1 MSAKSGIKFSV
12 LLIAAFFFL
21 PAVHGQTPDVPEAL
35 VPRAVQQAEL
45 PADTIPLAFPDT
57 IPRAFP
63 DTIPRAFPDTI
74 PQAFPEAAVWPAD
87 TLPQPGQRQAGS
99 GVILDARV
107 DYSAVDSIF
116 FDVVGQKVWL
126 YGEADLKYDQI
137 HLQAAFVE
145 IDFRKNELFASGM
158 PDSLG
163 VVRGNPV
170 FTEGPQS
177 FEAKELR
184 YNFETKRGRTVDV
197 ITQEADGYVHGGVVK
212 IQPDRVVHVQDG
224 KYTTCDDPN
233 PHFHIAFR
241 RAKLIPDDKI
251 ISSVAF
257 LVIEGVPMPLFLPFG
272 FFPNKR
278 GQASGILMPS
288 YGESAERGFYLE
300 NGGFY
305 WGVNDYMDLSLR
317 GDIYSRGSWGL
328 RVGSN
333 YRVRYRYSGNLNL
346 SYAINVLGE
355 RNLPGY
361 SRNRDFRVVWSH
373 NQDPKA
379 RPNSTFRASVNAGS
393 SQASRFN
400 PVSDEDYLTNTF
412 ASNVSYTAS
421 WAGRYNFSANARH
434 SQNTLNRTVDLS
446 LPEVA
451 FSVNRFHPFRR
462 TQATGRTRWY
472 EDINMSY
479 SMNAR
484 NELRTLDSLLFL
496 PETWSQM
503 RSGVNHVIP
512 ISYST
517 QVLNHLNFNSS
528 INYAERWYF
537 RTIEKSWDEQAYIIQ
552 AGDTIFG
559 RERIDTI
566 PGFRAAREFNV
577 STGLSTRLYGM
588 MQFRRGAVRA
598 VRHVLTPSL
607 SLSYRPDFAD
617 PFWGYYQTYYNPVQ
631 DREIR
636 YSIFE
641 GGLYPSPPANRSGNI
656 GFNLM
661 NNLEM
666 KVRDRRDTLD
676 GERKIGL
683 IDNLTISGGY
693 DLARDSLNWS
703 DIRVSGRTRLFGD
716 LNINYSSSFTI
727 YARDSLGN
735 YINRYI
741 WEDGGKFFKLNNTSW
756 SFALTYSFRSRNG
769 GRQPGTGGMQSP
781 PGGMQSPPGMN
792 AHGMPE
798 QPGMME
804 GEEFPGVGPGAI
816 ESHAHGIDYS
826 VPWSLNVNY
835 SFMYNSRYIHARRN
849 YDRDVI
855 QNLGVS
861 GDLRLTPKW
870 RIGFR
875 TGFDFRQREFSYTS
889 VDIYRDL
896 HCWEMTLN
904 WVPFGYMKRYMFTI
918 RVKSSVLQDLKLTRQ
933 THHLDRG
940 FPDF

>member
-1 MSAKSGIKFSV
+1 LSAKSGIKFSV
-12 LLIAAFFFL
+12 LLIAAISFL
-21 PAVHGQTPDVPEAL
+21 PVIQGQTPVIPEGMTTRVVSQPEGL
-35 VPRAVQQAEL
+35 Q
-45 PADTIPLAFPDT
+45 DTIPVPMRPTGA
-57 IPRAFP
+57 
-63 DTIPRAFPDTI
+63 I
-74 PQAFPEAAVWPAD
+74 PQD
-87 TLPQPGQRQAGS
+87 TLPAMEERQAGS

-107 DYSAVDSIF
+107 DYSATDSIY
-116 FDVVGQKVWL
+116 FDISGQKAML

-137 HLQAAFVE
+137 HLRAAYVE
-145 IDFRKNELFASGM
+145 IDFRNNELFAKGM

-163 VVRGNPV
+163 VIAGNPI
-170 FTEGPQS
+170 FTEGQQS

-197 ITQEADGYVHGGVVK
+197 ITEEADGYVHGGVVK
-212 IQPDRVVHVQDG
+212 IQPNRVVHVQDG
-224 KYTTCDDPN
+224 KYTTCDDPE

-241 RAKLIPDDKI
+241 KAKLIPDDKI

-305 WGVNDYMDLSLR
+305 WGINDYMDLSLR

-328 RVGSN
+328 RLGSN

-346 SYAINVLGE
+346 SYAINIQGE
-355 RNLPGY
+355 RDLPGY
-361 SRNRDFRVVWSH
+361 ARNRDFRVVWSH

-400 PVSDEDYLTNTF
+400 PVSDQDYLTNTF
-412 ASNVSYTAS
+412 SSNISYTAS

-446 LPEVA
+446 LPELA
-451 FSVNRFHPFRR
+451 FSVNRFYPFRR
-462 TQATGRTRWY
+462 AQVSGPTRWY

-484 NELRTLDSLLFL
+484 NELRTLDSLLFE
-496 PETWSQM
+496 PETWSQL
-503 RSGVNHVIP
+503 RTGVNHSIP

-517 QVLNHLNFNSS
+517 QILNHLNLNSRFDY
-528 INYAERWYF
+528 NERWYF
-537 RTIEKSWDEQAYIIQ
+537 QTIEKLWDETAYTIQ
-552 AGDTIFG
+552 AGDTVFG

-566 PGFRAAREFNV
+566 QGFRAARDFNF
-577 STGLSTRLYGM
+577 STGMSTRLYGM
-588 MQFRRGAVRA
+588 RQFRRGPVRA
-598 VRHVLTPSL
+598 IRHVVTPSIN
-607 SLSYRPDFAD
+607 LSYRPDFAD
-617 PFWGYYQTYYNPVQ
+617 PYWGYYQSYYNPRL
-631 DREIR
+631 DREVR
-636 YSIFE
+636 YSVFE
-641 GGLYPSPPANRSGNI
+641 GGMYPGPPANRSGNI
-656 GFNLM
+656 GFNIT

-666 KVRDRRDTLD
+666 KVRDRSDTLA
-676 GERKIGL
+676 GVRKIAL
-683 IDNLTISGGY
+683 FDNLSISGGY

-703 DIRVSGRTRLFGD
+703 DIRISGRTRLFGD

-735 YINRYI
+735 YIDRYI
-741 WEDGGKFFKLNNTSW
+741 WEDGGKYIQLNTTSW
-756 SFALTYSFRSRNG
+756 SFALTYTFRSKNG
-769 GRQPGTGGMQSP
+769 GRQPGAGGMQAP
-781 PGGMQSPPGMN
+781 PGAPPGMDTPPGMN
-792 AHGMPE
+792 THGATD
-798 QPGMME
+798 QPGLTE
-804 GEEFPGVGPGAI
+804 GEMPQDNGPGSI
-816 ESHAHGIDYS
+816 EAHAHGVDYS
-826 VPWSLNVNY
+826 VPWSLNLNY
-835 SFMYNSRYIHARRN
+835 SFMYNSRYLHAMRN
-849 YDRDVI
+849 YNRDVI
-855 QNLGVS
+855 QNLGIS
-861 GDLRLTPKW
+861 GDLRLSPKW

-875 TGFDFRQREFSYTS
+875 TGFDFDQKEFTYTS
-889 VDIYRDL
+889 IDVYRDL

-940 FPDF
+940 FPDS

>member
-1 MSAKSGIKFSV
+1 LGIKFSA
-12 LLIAAFFFL
+12 LLVAAFSLSMAIRAQTSAIPVDRAAIAFQLDTFQTDTFQPDTLQPDTVQPFDRSSPLWSPDTLLPAQQYPGEFPEDTIL
-21 PAVHGQTPDVPEAL
+21 PAVE
-35 VPRAVQQAEL
+35 
-45 PADTIPLAFPDT
+45 
-57 IPRAFP
+57 
-63 DTIPRAFPDTI
+63 
-74 PQAFPEAAVWPAD
+74 
-87 TLPQPGQRQAGS
+87 RQAGS

-107 DYSAVDSIF
+107 DYSATDSIF
-116 FDVVGQKVWL
+116 FDIANQKVRL

-137 HLQAAFVE
+137 HLQADYVE
-145 IDFRKNELFASGM
+145 IDFRKNELFAKGM

-177 FEAKELR
+177 FKAVELR
-184 YNFETKRGRTVDV
+184 YNFESKRGRTVEV
-197 ITQEADGYVHGGVVK
+197 ITQEADGYVHGGIVK
-212 IQPDRVVHVQDG
+212 IQPDRVIHVQEG
-224 KYTTCDDPN
+224 KYTTCDDPE

-241 RAKLIPDDKI
+241 KAKLIPDDKI

-305 WGVNDYMDLSLR
+305 WGINDYLDLSLR

-328 RVGSN
+328 RMGSN
-333 YRVRYRYSGNLNL
+333 YRVRYRYSGNVNL
-346 SYAINVLGE
+346 SYAINIQGE
-355 RNLPGY
+355 RDLPGY
-361 SRNRDFRVVWSH
+361 ARNRDFRVVWSH

-393 SQASRFN
+393 TQASRFN
-400 PVSDEDYLTNTF
+400 PISDQDYLTNTF
-412 ASNVSYTAS
+412 SSNISYTAS

-434 SQNTLNRTVDLS
+434 SQNTLNRSVDLS
-446 LPEVA
+446 LPELA
-451 FSVNRFHPFRR
+451 FSVNRFYPFRR
-462 TQATGRTRWY
+462 AQVSGPARWY

-484 NELRTLDSLLFL
+484 NELRTLDSLLFE
-496 PETWSQM
+496 PETWSQF

-517 QVLNHLNFNSS
+517 QVLNHFNLSSS
-528 INYAERWYF
+528 INYNERWYF
-537 RTIEKSWDEQAYIIQ
+537 QTIEKSWDEQAYTIQ

-566 PGFRAAREFNV
+566 PGFRAARDFNI
-577 STGLSTRLYGM
+577 STGLSTRVYGM
-588 MQFRRGAVRA
+588 MQFRRGPVRA
-598 VRHVLTPSL
+598 IRHVVSPSL

-617 PFWGYYQTYYNPVQ
+617 PFWGYYQTYYNPAQ

-641 GGLYPSPPANRSGNI
+641 GGLYPGPMANRSGNI
-656 GFNLM
+656 GFNIT

-666 KVRDRRDTLD
+666 KVRDRRDTLA
-676 GERKIGL
+676 GERKIAL
-683 IDNLTISGGY
+683 IDNLTISTGY
-693 DLARDSLNWS
+693 DIARDSLNWS

-716 LNINYSSSFTI
+716 LNINYSSGFTI
-727 YARDSLGN
+727 YARDSLGRF
-735 YINRYI
+735 IDRYI
-741 WEDGGKFFKLNNTSW
+741 WEDGGKFFQLNNTSW
-756 SFALTYSFRSRNG
+756 SFALTYTFRSKNG
-769 GRQPGTGGMQSP
+769 GRQPAAGTPGGLEAP
-781 PGGMQSPPGMN
+781 PGVEMGEVPGMPGEMDGLPPPGN
-792 AHGMPE
+792 
-798 QPGMME
+798 
-804 GEEFPGVGPGAI
+804 GPGAI
-816 ESHAHGIDYS
+816 EAPAYGIDYT
-826 VPWSLNVNY
+826 VPWTLNLNY
-835 SFMYNSRYIHARRN
+835 SFMYNSRYLHAIRN

-861 GDLRLTPKW
+861 GDIRLTPKW
-870 RIGFR
+870 RVGFR
-875 TGFDFRQREFSYTS
+875 TGFDFKQMEFTYTS

>member
-12 LLIAAFFFL
+12 LLIAAFSLL
-21 PAVHGQTPDVPEAL
+21 PVIQGQTPVVPEGMA
-35 VPRAVQQAEL
+35 PQGVQQAPQGVQQPEGF
-45 PADTIPLAFPDT
+45 TDT
-57 IPRAFP
+57 IPRAVP
-63 DTIPRAFPDTI
+63 PTDAFPG
-74 PQAFPEAAVWPAD
+74 D
-87 TLPQPGQRQAGS
+87 TLPPMAERQAGS

-107 DYSAVDSIF
+107 DYSATDSIF
-116 FDVVGQKVWL
+116 FDVAGQKVRL
-126 YGEADLKYDQI
+126 YGDADLKYDQI

-145 IDFRKNELFASGM
+145 IDFRKNELFAMGM

-163 VVRGNPV
+163 IIRGNPV

-184 YNFETKRGRTVDV
+184 YNFESKRGRTVDV
-197 ITQEADGYVHGGVVK
+197 ITEEADGYVHGGVVK

-224 KYTTCDDPN
+224 KYTTCDDPE

-241 RAKLIPDDKI
+241 KAKLIPDDKI
-251 ISSVAF
+251 VTSVAF

-305 WGVNDYMDLSLR
+305 WGINDYMDLSIR

-328 RVGSN
+328 RLGSN
-333 YRVRYRYSGNLNL
+333 YRARYRYSGNLNL
-346 SYAINVLGE
+346 SYAINIQGE
-355 RNLPGY
+355 RDLPGY
-361 SRNRDFRVVWSH
+361 ARNRDFRVVWSH

-400 PVSDEDYLTNTF
+400 PISDQDYLTNTF
-412 ASNVSYTAS
+412 SSNISYTAS

-434 SQNTLNRTVDLS
+434 SQNTINRTVDLS
-446 LPEVA
+446 LPELA
-451 FSVNRFHPFRR
+451 FSVNRFYPFRR
-462 TQATGRTRWY
+462 AQVSGPTRWY

-479 SMNAR
+479 NMNAR
-484 NELRTLDSLLFL
+484 NELRTLDSLLFE
-496 PETWSQM
+496 PETWSKL

-517 QVLNHLNFNSS
+517 QVLNHLNLNSN
-528 INYAERWYF
+528 INYNERWYF
-537 RTIEKSWDEQAYIIQ
+537 QTIEKSWDEQSYTIQ
-552 AGDTIFG
+552 GGDTIYG

-566 PGFRAAREFNV
+566 QGFRAARDFNV
-577 STGLSTRLYGM
+577 STGMSSRLYGM
-588 MQFRRGAVRA
+588 MQFRRGPVRA
-598 VRHVLTPSL
+598 VRHVVTPSI

-617 PFWGYYQTYYNPVQ
+617 PFWGYYQTYYNPRL
-631 DREIR
+631 DRDVR
-636 YSIFE
+636 YSVFE
-641 GGLYPSPPANRSGNI
+641 GGMYPGPQANRSGNI
-656 GFNLM
+656 GFSIT

-676 GERKIGL
+676 GERKIAL
-683 IDNLTISGGY
+683 IDNLSIAGGY

-703 DIRVSGRTRLFGD
+703 DIRVSARTRLFGD
-716 LNINYSSSFTI
+716 LNINFSSSFTI
-727 YARDSLGN
+727 YARDSVGN
-735 YINRYI
+735 YIDRYI
-741 WEDGGKFFKLNNTSW
+741 WEDGGKYFQLNNTSW
-756 SFALTYSFRSRNG
+756 SFALTYTFRSRNG
-769 GRQPGTGGMQSP
+769 GRQPGAGGMQAP
-781 PGGMQSPPGMN
+781 PGGMQGPPEMN
-792 AHGMPE
+792 AHGLPD

-804 GEEFPGVGPGAI
+804 GEMPPGDGPGSI
-816 ESHAHGIDYS
+816 EAPAHGIDYT
-826 VPWSLNVNY
+826 VPWSLNLNY
-835 SFMYNSRYIHARRN
+835 SFMYNSRYLHAIRN

-855 QNLGVS
+855 QSLGVS

-875 TGFDFRQREFSYTS
+875 SGFDFRQKEFTYTS
-889 VDIYRDL
+889 VDLYRDL
-896 HCWEMTLN
+896 HCWEMSLN

>member
-12 LLIAAFFFL
+12 LLIAAFCLL
-21 PAVHGQTPDVPEAL
+21 PAIQGQIPVAPEGIA
-35 VPRAVQQAEL
+35 PQGVQQAPPGVQQPEGL
-45 PADTIPLAFPDT
+45 TDT
-57 IPRAFP
+57 IPRALQQT
-63 DTIPRAFPDTI
+63 D
-74 PQAFPEAAVWPAD
+74 PQALPQPEALPVD
-87 TLPQPGQRQAGS
+87 TLPPMVERQAGS
-99 GVILDARV
+99 GVILDSRV
-107 DYSAVDSIF
+107 DYSATDSIF
-116 FDVVGQKVWL
+116 FDVAGQKVLL
-126 YGEADLKYDQI
+126 YGDADLKYDQI

-145 IDFRKNELFASGM
+145 IDFRKNELFAMGM

-163 VVRGNPV
+163 VIRGNPV

-177 FEAKELR
+177 FESKQLR
-184 YNFETKRGRTVDV
+184 YNFETERGRTVDV
-197 ITQEADGYVHGGVVK
+197 ITEEADGYLHGGVVK

-224 KYTTCDDPN
+224 KYTTCDDPE

-241 RAKLIPDDKI
+241 KAKLIPDDKI
-251 ISSVAF
+251 VSSVAF

-305 WGVNDYMDLSLR
+305 WGINDYMDLSLR

-328 RVGSN
+328 RLGSN
-333 YRVRYRYSGNLNL
+333 YRVRYRYTGNFNL
-346 SYAINVLGE
+346 SYAINIQGE
-355 RNLPGY
+355 RDLPGY
-361 SRNRDFRVVWSH
+361 ARNRDFRVVWSH

-400 PVSDEDYLTNTF
+400 PISDQDYLTNTF
-412 ASNVSYTAS
+412 SSNISYTAS

-434 SQNTLNRTVDLS
+434 SQNTINRTVDLS
-446 LPEVA
+446 LPELA
-451 FSVNRFHPFRR
+451 FSVNRFYPFRR
-462 TQATGRTRWY
+462 AQVSGPTRWY

-479 SMNAR
+479 NMNAR
-484 NELRTLDSLLFL
+484 NELRTLDSLLFE

-517 QVLNHLNFNSS
+517 QVLNHLNLNSN
-528 INYAERWYF
+528 INYNERWYF
-537 RTIEKSWDEQAYIIQ
+537 QTIEKTWDEQLYIIQ
-552 AGDTIFG
+552 GGDTIYG

-566 PGFRAAREFNV
+566 PGFRAARDFNI
-577 STGLSTRLYGM
+577 STGLSSRLYGM
-588 MQFRRGAVRA
+588 MQFRRGPVRA
-598 VRHVLTPSL
+598 VRHVVSPSI

-617 PFWGYYQTYYNPVQ
+617 PFWGYYQTYYNPRL
-631 DREIR
+631 DREVR
-636 YSIFE
+636 YSVFE
-641 GGLYPSPPANRSGNI
+641 GGMYPGPQANRSGNI
-656 GFNLM
+656 GFSLT

-676 GERKIGL
+676 GERKIAL
-683 IDNLTISGGY
+683 IDNLSIAGGY

-703 DIRVSGRTRLFGD
+703 DIRVSARTRLFGD
-716 LNINYSSSFTI
+716 LNINFSSAFTI

-735 YINRYI
+735 YIDRYI
-741 WEDGGKFFKLNNTSW
+741 WEDGGKYFQLNNTSW
-756 SFALTYSFRSRNG
+756 SFALTYTFRSRSG
-769 GRQPGTGGMQSP
+769 GRQPGAGGGMQDPS
-781 PGGMQSPPGMN
+781 GGMQGPPEMN
-792 AHGMPE
+792 AHGMPD
-798 QPGMME
+798 QPGAME
-804 GEEFPGVGPGAI
+804 EGLPPDGGPGSI
-816 ESHAHGIDYS
+816 EALAHGIDYT
-826 VPWSLNVNY
+826 VPWSLNLNY
-835 SFMYNSRYIHARRN
+835 SFMYNSRYLHAIRN

-855 QNLGVS
+855 QSLGIS

-875 TGFDFRQREFSYTS
+875 SGFDFRQKEFTYTS
-889 VDIYRDL
+889 VDLYRDL